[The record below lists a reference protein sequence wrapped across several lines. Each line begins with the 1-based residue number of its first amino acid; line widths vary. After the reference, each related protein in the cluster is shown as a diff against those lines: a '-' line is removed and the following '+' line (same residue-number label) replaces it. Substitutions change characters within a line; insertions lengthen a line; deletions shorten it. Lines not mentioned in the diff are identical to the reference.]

1 MNLEVRFGAVLH
13 FFPYFIFLCDLVRFF
28 VLFCFVLNRGAV
40 KAHCGY
46 LFGNST
52 CYLDI
57 GMVHA
62 YPMESPWAYLLSPV
76 ASEPIWPQTGCCSA
90 SRQSV
95 APPHRLPAL
104 LLLTS
109 LLPKLAPP
117 LVSTFQGWLQ
127 AENELPSSEM
137 TFAKGGPWA
146 TPSSCFGA

>member
-62 YPMESPWAYLLSPV
+62 YPMESPWANLLSPV

-109 LLPKLAPP
+109 LKSTLFEAPLRSCLILCWWQVYCHVFLTSLWDRCTGP
-117 LVSTFQGWLQ
+117 MFYTLST
-127 AENELPSSEM
+127 
-137 TFAKGGPWA
+137 
-146 TPSSCFGA
+146 